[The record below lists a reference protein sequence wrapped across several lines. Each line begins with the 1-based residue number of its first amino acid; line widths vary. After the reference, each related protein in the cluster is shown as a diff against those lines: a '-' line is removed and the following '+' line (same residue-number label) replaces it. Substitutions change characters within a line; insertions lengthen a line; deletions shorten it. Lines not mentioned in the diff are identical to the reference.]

1 MRKDGEPPHMATTR
15 STQHLA
21 PDLPTSRRRPALGRL
36 GQGLVTGA
44 AAALTITFLPGT
56 ASAAGGTASP
66 PPAATSSAPAP
77 TPASQTAVDTTKAQ
91 LGDAYEYGAAGADSF
106 DCSGLTQHAYAAA
119 GIDLPHSSRS
129 QSELGT
135 PVARAD
141 LQPGDLVFY
150 YSPVSHVGI
159 YIGDGQMVN
168 ALNESTGVV
177 VSNVDMEGYAGARR
191 IA

>member
-1 MRKDGEPPHMATTR
+1 MVTTR

-21 PDLPTSRRRPALGRL
+21 PTEHADRRGPALGRL
-36 GQGLVTGA
+36 GKGLLTGA
-44 AAALTITFLPGT
+44 AAALTISFLPGT
-56 ASAAGGTASP
+56 ASAAGEEAP
-66 PPAATSSAPAP
+66 PPAAATSTAPAP
-77 TPASQTAVDTTKAQ
+77 TPASQTAVDTAKAQ
-91 LGDAYEYGAAGADSF
+91 LSDTYVYGAAGPDSF
-106 DCSGLTQHAYAAA
+106 DCSGLTQYAYAAA
-119 GIDLPHSSRS
+119 GIDLPHSSKS

-135 PVARAD
+135 PVERAD

-168 ALNESTGVV
+168 ALNEDSDVV
-177 VSNVDMEGYAGARR
+177 VSSVDMEGYAGARR